1 MDTKE
6 FESMNVAYEI
16 LSSVFGYF
24 PTEEGYEDIIGNQQ
38 RHMIADSAIIKQWNK
53 FTHRD
58 DEHQYMVVGDYKDPN
73 ITAAQWEVGHKNRPI
88 EETYWAMDVGN
99 VFHDIID
106 ATSGRGGT
114 AGIKIMEIVEANGK
128 TGSTQPYMTTSP
140 FTVILEEDIRN
151 SDWYD
156 TLLVPLP
163 DNMGGPIH
171 FGPTYDEL
179 GSLYETMQSA
189 NVEQKRS
196 KPNLYHAV
204 MQFPIPI
211 NKTDYQGYIA
221 VMPYEKG
228 SISFSNMALLEIKE
242 SIDEDI
248 HKDLNLKNVE
258 QVDLLH
264 GSLSPSFGEDAFK
277 KWEELKPDYRYQS
290 INKRII

>member
-1 MDTKE
+1 ME
-6 FESMNVAYEI
+6 GNGFEAMNVAYEI

-38 RHMIADSAIIKQWNK
+38 RHMISDSAIIKQWNE

-58 DEHQYMVVGDYKDPN
+58 DEHQYMVVGEQKDARY
-73 ITAAQWEVGHKNRPI
+73 TAAQWELGHKNRPI
-88 EETYWAMDVGN
+88 EETYWALDVGTA
-99 VFHDIID
+99 FHDILDNNTDTAVKIMD
-106 ATSGRGGT
+106 IVCGNGKHRSGR
-114 AGIKIMEIVEANGK
+114 KVEEDLLKRA
-128 TGSTQPYMTTSP
+128 TSP
-140 FTVILEEDIRN
+140 FTSVLDDDIRN

-179 GSLYETMQSA
+179 ESLYEAVAISD
-189 NVEQKRS
+189 S
-196 KPNLYHAV
+196 KYFLVDDLTTKLFHAV

-228 SISFSNMALLEIKE
+228 SISFSNMALLEITE
-242 SIDEDI
+242 S
-248 HKDLNLKNVE
+248 
-258 QVDLLH
+258 
-264 GSLSPSFGEDAFK
+264 GSGSYSLGQLSPSFGEEAFK
-277 KWEELKPDYRYQS
+277 KWEELRPDIRYQS